1 MRKNSGFTLFELMV
15 VIAVIAIG
23 ASIAI
28 PNMIPWPAKNR
39 MSGAGREIYSAM
51 QYTRLRAVKEKA
63 NVVINFD
70 TTGFGETDTYAVFID
85 DGRGGGTARDNI
97 QNGSEPTIRGGQM
110 PVDVDMSN
118 ALFAG
123 NTFTGF
129 DPKGLPIQAGG
140 ASLIGDVRLSNP
152 RRNLYRRVRL
162 RVSGNP
168 VIERSADGN
177 PPWE

>member
-1 MRKNSGFTLFELMV
+1 MRKNSGFTLFELIV
-15 VIAVIAIG
+15 VVAIIAIM
-23 ASIAI
+23 ASIAL
-28 PNMIPWPAKNR
+28 PNIIPWPAKHR
-39 MSGAGREIYSAM
+39 MSGAGREIYSVM

-70 TTGFGETDTYAVFID
+70 TTGFGETDSYTVFID

-97 QNGSEPTIRGGQM
+97 QNGNEPTIRDGQM
-110 PVDVDMSN
+110 PADVDMVN

-123 NTFTGF
+123 NSFTGF
-129 DPKGLPIQAGG
+129 GPKGLPVQAGG
-140 ASLIGDVRLSNP
+140 NPLIGNVRLSNP
-152 RRNLYRRVRL
+152 NRNLHRRVRL

-168 VIERSADGN
+168 IIERSADGN

>member
-1 MRKNSGFTLFELMV
+1 MRKDSGFTLIELIV
-15 VIAVIAIG
+15 VIAVIAIV

-28 PNMIPWPAKNR
+28 PNMIPWPAKHR
-39 MSGAGREIYSAM
+39 MSGAARGIYSVM
-51 QYTRLRAVKEKA
+51 QYTRLSAVKEKA
-63 NVVINFD
+63 NVVIIFD

-97 QNGSEPTIRGGQM
+97 QNGTEPTIKSGQM

-118 ALFAG
+118 ALFNG

-129 DPKGLPIQAGG
+129 DARGLPIQAGG
-140 ASLIGDVRLSNP
+140 TSLIGAVRLSNP
-152 RRNLYRRVRL
+152 NRNLYRRVRL

-177 PPWE
+177 SPWE

>member
-1 MRKNSGFTLFELMV
+1 MV
-15 VIAVIAIG
+15 TIAIIALM

-28 PNMIPWPAKNR
+28 PNMIPWPAKHR

-70 TTGFGETDTYAVFID
+70 TTGFGETDTYTVFID
-85 DGRGGGTARDNI
+85 DGGGIVADAKDNI
-97 QNGSEPTIRGGQM
+97 QSGNEPTIKSGQM
-110 PVDVDMSN
+110 PVDVDMLN

-129 DPKGLPIQAGG
+129 DAKGLPIRAGG
-140 ASLIGDVRLSNP
+140 STLIGDVRLSNP
-152 RRNLYRRVRL
+152 KRNLYRRVRL